1 MPAADR
7 FFVDTNVL
15 LYEIDASAPIKQRQA
30 RSWINRLWEENAGAL
45 SWQVL
50 HEFYVNATRKLRDPA
65 FHARSVVELFTQWQ
79 PVDTT
84 HALIQ
89 RGWYWTDAAHLSYWD
104 ALIVAAA
111 ERSGCQW
118 LLSEDFQAGQKL
130 GSITVINPF
139 GKFPEEFGLK
149 GGPTRRSVKNI

>member
-15 LYEIDASAPIKQRQA
+15 LYQVDASETVKRA
-30 RSWINRLWEENAGAL
+30 RAHSWMDALWEAGAGAL

-50 HEFYVNATRKLRDPA
+50 HEFYVNATKKLSSSTSY
-65 FHARSVVELFTQWQ
+65 ARRVVELFTQWQ

-84 HALIQ
+84 YALIQ
-89 RGWYWTDAAHLSYWD
+89 RAWYWGDKAGLSYWD

-111 ERSGCQW
+111 ERRGCQW

-130 GSITVINPF
+130 GSIIVVNPF
-139 GKFPEEFGLK
+139 GKLPEEFGLP
-149 GGPTRRSVKNI
+149 GRPTRR